1 MAHFDL
7 ILFTLS
13 ALKQENLLLYI
24 NRFKL
29 YFRIYKWMEHRD
41 SMLTVVD
48 DRTLQKVAETFGGE
62 EAVQIVNILKGAGET
77 TDDEIATKTEI
88 RLNTVRKILYK
99 LYDHSLVGLRR
110 SRDKTTGWFIFHW
123 RLQLDQLAGFIL
135 NQKRRVLEKLETR
148 LTYEQAHDFY
158 SCFTEGCKRIPFEDA
173 MELVFRCPTCN
184 KLLMH
189 FDNTELKNSL
199 VERVEALRKELG
211 E

>member
-1 MAHFDL
+1 
-7 ILFTLS
+7 
-13 ALKQENLLLYI
+13 
-24 NRFKL
+24 
-29 YFRIYKWMEHRD
+29 
-41 SMLTVVD
+41 MLTFVD
-48 DRTLQKVAETFGGE
+48 DKTLQRVAEAFGGE
-62 EAVQIVNILKGAGET
+62 EAVQIVNVLKGVGET

-88 RLNTVRKILYK
+88 RLNTVRRILYK

-148 LTYEQAHDFY
+148 LEYEQAHEFY
-158 SCFTEGCKRIPFEDA
+158 SCFTEECKRVHFEDA
-173 MELVFRCPTCN
+173 MELVFRCHTCN

-189 FDNTELKNSL
+189 FDNTELKASL
-199 VERVEALRKELG
+199 VERIDALRKELS